1 MMAKVVA
8 EREGAAVVP
17 EPVAAAALGAIP
29 APMPLPL
36 VMAVLA
42 LFSAAEAAGAV
53 TTTMWMV
60 AAILNRQLTY
70 VAATAATG

>member
-1 MMAKVVA
+1 
-8 EREGAAVVP
+8 
-17 EPVAAAALGAIP
+17 
-29 APMPLPL
+29 MPLPL